1 MYNTYIKNIILGIN
15 CSWRAESRQE
25 NSILS
30 HINLIWCAKQLK
42 NDISRS
48 KN

>member
-1 MYNTYIKNIILGIN
+1 MYNTYIKSIILGIN
-15 CSWRAESRQE
+15 CSWREESRQE

-30 HINLIWCAKQLK
+30 HINLIWYAKQLK
-42 NDISRS
+42 NDTSHR